1 MDWFFFMKKSYEIVF
16 VKHFYFILLRQIN
29 TILKYPEASGQHK
42 NTTKTFSLFMNSTTL
57 YEKELSFQADRRKA
71 AVEFIKIISDLW
83 YDKSIELMLFRN
95 QLIDRNVSDIMNLHE
110 YAGEFVQKPIN
121 VFDTVE
127 IARAIENLDLPPS
140 RIDIG
145 KLTYEYHLEDNKYHD
160 SRAFVI
166 DKLKN
171 AKNSKDIK
179 PKDVVLYGFGRIGRL
194 LAREMMSKIG
204 KGQQLRLRAIV
215 TRDKNDAVSLEKR
228 ASLLRYDSIHGDF
241 EGSVQADVAN
251 NALIINGTTV
261 HIITANAPEEIDY
274 TKYGIENALLI
285 DNTGAFTTEEALKR
299 HLVSKGVDKV
309 LLTAPGKGVPN
320 IVYGVNHNEYN
331 PDEVA
336 IFSAASCTTNAI
348 TPILKAVEDTLGVV
362 KGHLETIHAYT
373 NDQNLVDNMHK
384 KYRRGRAAAL
394 NMVITETGAGSAVAK
409 ALPSLTGKLTSNA
422 IRVPVPN
429 GSLVV
434 LNLEVSKETSL
445 ENINAIMRSYA
456 LEGEL
461 VEQIK
466 YSLNNE
472 LVSSDIVGTSAPS
485 IYDSNATIVSG
496 DGKNIVLYVWYDNEY
511 GYSHQVIR
519 LAKYIAKVRRFT
531 YY

>member
-1 MDWFFFMKKSYEIVF
+1 M
-16 VKHFYFILLRQIN
+16 
-29 TILKYPEASGQHK
+29 TIS
-42 NTTKTFSLFMNSTTL
+42 
-57 YEKELSFQADRRKA
+57 YEKEVAFQANRRRA
-71 AVEFIKIISDLW
+71 GVEFIKIISDLW
-83 YDKSIELMLFRN
+83 YDKSIEMVLFRN
-95 QLIDRNVSDIMNLHE
+95 QLIDKNVSEIINLHE
-110 YAGEFVQKPIN
+110 YAGEFVGKPISI
-121 VFDTVE
+121 FDSVE
-127 IARAIENLDLPPS
+127 IAKAILSLDLPPS
-140 RIDIG
+140 KLDIG
-145 KLTYEYHLEDNKYHD
+145 KLTYEYHLKDNKHNNVK
-160 SRAFVI
+160 AFVI
-166 DKLKN
+166 DKLNNIKN
-171 AKNSKDIK
+171 TEEITS
-179 PKDVVLYGFGRIGRL
+179 KDVVLYGFGRIGRL
-194 LAREMMSKIG
+194 LARELMIKMG
-204 KGQQLRLRAIV
+204 KGEQLRLRAIV

-241 EGSVQADVAN
+241 MGSVVADVKN

-261 HIITANAPEEIDY
+261 HVITANGPEEIDY
-274 TKYGIENALLI
+274 TKYGINDALVI
-285 DNTGAFTTEEALKR
+285 DNTGAFTTEEALRR
-299 HLVSKGVDKV
+299 HLSSQGAQKV

-320 IVYGVNHNEYN
+320 IVHGVNHNEYN
-331 PDEVA
+331 PDEVD

-362 KGHLETIHAYT
+362 KGHIETIHAYT

-409 ALPSLTGKLTSNA
+409 ALPSLAGKLTSNA

-429 GSLVV
+429 GSLVI
-434 LNLEVSKETSL
+434 LNLEIKKTTTISK
-445 ENINAIMRSYA
+445 INAIMKKYA
-456 LEGEL
+456 LEGDL

-485 IYDSNATIVSG
+485 IYDSNATIVSE
-496 DGKNIVLYVWYDNEY
+496 DGKNIVLYIWYDNEY

-519 LAKYIAKVRRFT
+519 LAKYISKVRRFS

>member
-1 MDWFFFMKKSYEIVF
+1 MS
-16 VKHFYFILLRQIN
+16 N
-29 TILKYPEASGQHK
+29 
-42 NTTKTFSLFMNSTTL
+42 NNL
-57 YEKELSFQADRRKA
+57 YEKELAFQADRRKA
-71 AVEFIKIISDLW
+71 CVEFIKIVSDLW
-83 YDKSIELMLFRN
+83 YDKSIELILFRN
-95 QLIDRNVSDIMNLHE
+95 QLIDRNVSDIINLHE

-121 VFDTVE
+121 IFDSVE
-127 IARAIENLDLPPS
+127 IAQAILSLDLPPS
-140 RIDIG
+140 RLDIG
-145 KLTYEYHLEDNKYHD
+145 KLTYEFHLEDNNYDDAK
-160 SRAFVI
+160 AFVI
-166 DKLKN
+166 DKLKDARN
-171 AKNSKDIK
+171 YTDIK

-204 KGQQLRLRAIV
+204 KGQQMRLRAIV
-215 TRDKNDAVSLEKR
+215 TRDKVDPILLEKR
-228 ASLLRYDSIHGDF
+228 ASLLRYDSVHGDF
-241 EGSVQADVAN
+241 QGSVSADPEN

-261 HIITANAPEEIDY
+261 HIITANSPEEVDY
-274 TKYGIENALLI
+274 TAYGIDNALVI

-299 HLVSKGVDKV
+299 HLTSKGVDKV

-320 IVYGVNHNEYN
+320 IVYGVNHTEYN
-331 PDEVA
+331 PDEVS

-348 TPILKAVEDTLGVV
+348 TPVLKAVEDTLGVV

-384 KYRRGRAAAL
+384 KYRRGRAAGL

-409 ALPSLTGKLTSNA
+409 ALPSLAGKLTSNA

-434 LNLEVSKETSL
+434 LNLEVNKQTSVEEL
-445 ENINAIMRSYA
+445 NNIMRKYA
-456 LEGEL
+456 LEGDL

-466 YSLNNE
+466 YSMNNE
-472 LVSSDIVGTSAPS
+472 LVSSDIVGTSAPA
-485 IYDSNATIVSG
+485 IFDSNATIVSE
-496 DGKNIVLYVWYDNEY
+496 DGNNIVMYIWYDNEY

-519 LAKYIAKVRRFT
+519 LAKYISKVRRYT

>member
-1 MDWFFFMKKSYEIVF
+1 MSNI
-16 VKHFYFILLRQIN
+16 
-29 TILKYPEASGQHK
+29 S
-42 NTTKTFSLFMNSTTL
+42 L
-57 YEKELSFQADRRKA
+57 YEKELAFQADRRKA
-71 AVEFIKIISDLW
+71 GVEFIKIISDLW
-83 YDKSIELMLFRN
+83 YDKSIELVLFRN
-95 QLIDRNVSDIMNLHE
+95 QLIDKNVSEIINLHE
-110 YAGEFVQKPIN
+110 YAGAFVGKPIN
-121 VFDTVE
+121 VFDSVE
-127 IARAIENLDLPPS
+127 IASAIVDLDLPPS

-145 KLTYEYHLEDNKYHD
+145 KLTYEYHLEDDKYND
-160 SRAFVI
+160 AKAFVI

-171 AKNSKDIK
+171 AKNFQEIK

-215 TRDKNDAVSLEKR
+215 TRDKNDAVLLEKR
-228 ASLLRYDSIHGDF
+228 ASLLRYDSVHGDF
-241 EGSVQADVAN
+241 NGSVIADPEN
-251 NALIINGTTV
+251 NALLINGTTV
-261 HIITANAPEEIDY
+261 HIITANSPEEIDY
-274 TKYGIENALLI
+274 TAYGIEDALVI

-299 HLVSKGVDKV
+299 HLTSKGVDKV

-320 IVYGVNHNEYN
+320 IVYGVNHEDYN
-331 PDEVA
+331 PDEVN
-336 IFSAASCTTNAI
+336 IYSAASCTTNAI
-348 TPILKAVEDTLGVV
+348 TPVLKAVEDTLGVV

-409 ALPSLTGKLTSNA
+409 ALPALAGKLTSNA

-434 LNLEVSKETSL
+434 LNLEVGKNTSV
-445 ENINAIMRSYA
+445 EEVNNIMKKYA
-456 LEGEL
+456 LEGDL

-472 LVSSDIVGTSAPS
+472 LVSSDIVGTSAPA
-485 IYDSNATIVSG
+485 IFDSKATIVSG
-496 DGKNIVLYVWYDNEY
+496 DGKNIVMYVWYDNEY

-519 LAKYIAKVRRFT
+519 LAKYIAKVRRYS

>member
-1 MDWFFFMKKSYEIVF
+1 MS
-16 VKHFYFILLRQIN
+16 N
-29 TILKYPEASGQHK
+29 TP
-42 NTTKTFSLFMNSTTL
+42 L
-57 YEKELSFQADRRKA
+57 YQKEVSFQVDRRRA
-71 AVEFIKIISDLW
+71 GVELIKIISDLW
-83 YDKSIELMLFRN
+83 YDKSIEMVLFKN
-95 QLIDRNVSDIMNLHE
+95 QLLDKNVSDIINLHQ
-110 YAGEFVQKPIN
+110 YAGEFVGKPITI
-121 VFDTVE
+121 FDSVE
-127 IARAIENLDLPPS
+127 IARAIWELDLPPAKL
-140 RIDIG
+140 DIG
-145 KLTYEYHLEDNKYHD
+145 KLTYEYLLEDEKYPDARH
-160 SRAFVI
+160 FVL
-166 DKLKN
+166 DKLKD
-171 AKNSKDIK
+171 AKSSEEIQ

-194 LAREMMSKIG
+194 LARELMSKTG
-204 KGQQLRLRAIV
+204 KGNQLRLRAIV
-215 TRDKNDAVSLEKR
+215 TRDRNDATTLEKR

-241 EGSVQADVAN
+241 QGSVVADPDN

-261 HIITANAPEEIDY
+261 HIISASAPEDIDY
-274 TKYGIENALLI
+274 TLYDIDNALLI
-285 DNTGAFTTEEALKR
+285 DNTGAFTTKEALSR
-299 HLVSKGVDKV
+299 HLVSVGVDKV

-320 IVYGVNHNEYN
+320 IVHGVNQNEYN
-331 PDEVA
+331 PDEID

-348 TPILKAVEDTLGVV
+348 TPILKAIEDTLGVV
-362 KGHLETIHAYT
+362 KGHLETIHSYT

-394 NMVITETGAGSAVAK
+394 NMVITETGAGTAVAK
-409 ALPSLTGKLTSNA
+409 ALPSLEGKLTSNA

-434 LNLEVSKETSL
+434 LNLQVKTKTSIL
-445 ENINAIMRSYA
+445 AINAIMKKYA

-466 YSLNNE
+466 YSTNNE

-485 IYDSNATIVSG
+485 IYDSNATIVANG
-496 DGKNIVLYVWYDNEY
+496 GKDIVLYIWYDNEY

>member
-1 MDWFFFMKKSYEIVF
+1 MS
-16 VKHFYFILLRQIN
+16 N
-29 TILKYPEASGQHK
+29 
-42 NTTKTFSLFMNSTTL
+42 NNL
-57 YEKELSFQADRRKA
+57 YEKELTFQADRRRA
-71 AVEFIKIISDLW
+71 SVEFIKIVSDLW
-83 YDKSIELMLFRN
+83 YDKSVELVLFRN
-95 QLIDRNVSDIMNLHE
+95 QLIDKNVSEILNLHE
-110 YAGEFVQKPIN
+110 YAGAFVGKPISI
-121 VFDTVE
+121 FDSVE
-127 IARAIENLDLPPS
+127 IAREILYMELPPS
-140 RIDIG
+140 KLDIG
-145 KLTYEYHLEDNKYHD
+145 KLTFEYHLEDDKYND
-160 SRAFVI
+160 VKAFVI

-171 AKNSKDIK
+171 AKDFTEII
-179 PKDVVLYGFGRIGRL
+179 PRDVVLYGFGRIGRL
-194 LAREMMSKIG
+194 LARELMSKTG
-204 KGQQLRLRAIV
+204 KGSQLRLRAVV
-215 TRDKNDAVSLEKR
+215 TRDKNDAITLEKR
-228 ASLLRYDSIHGDF
+228 ASLLRYDSVHGDF
-241 EGSVQADVAN
+241 QGSVSADPEN

-261 HIITANAPEEIDY
+261 HMISANSPEDIDY
-274 TKYGIENALLI
+274 TKYGISNALVI

-299 HLVSKGVDKV
+299 HLSSKGASKV

-320 IVYGVNHNEYN
+320 IVHGVNHTHYN
-331 PDEVA
+331 PDEMD

-409 ALPSLTGKLTSNA
+409 ALPSLAGKLTSNA

-434 LNLEVSKETSL
+434 LNLEVEKSTSVA
-445 ENINAIMRSYA
+445 EINEIIKRYA
-456 LEGEL
+456 LEGDL

-472 LVSSDIVGTSAPS
+472 LVSSDIVGTNAPS
-485 IYDSNATIVSG
+485 IYDSNATIVSA
-496 DGKNIVLYVWYDNEY
+496 DGKNIVLYVWYDNEF

-519 LAKYIAKVRRFT
+519 LAKYIAKVRRYH

>member
-1 MDWFFFMKKSYEIVF
+1 V
-16 VKHFYFILLRQIN
+16 
-29 TILKYPEASGQHK
+29 G
-42 NTTKTFSLFMNSTTL
+42 
-57 YEKELSFQADRRKA
+57 
-71 AVEFIKIISDLW
+71 
-83 YDKSIELMLFRN
+83 
-95 QLIDRNVSDIMNLHE
+95 
-110 YAGEFVQKPIN
+110 KPISI
-121 VFDTVE
+121 FDTVD
-127 IARAIENLDLPPS
+127 IAKAILSLDLPPS
-140 RIDIG
+140 KLDIG
-145 KLTYEYHLEDNKYHD
+145 KLTYEYNLENEKFNNA
-160 SRAFVI
+160 RAFVV

-171 AKNSKDIK
+171 AKDTQDIQ

-194 LAREMMSKIG
+194 LARELMSKMG
-204 KGQQLRLRAIV
+204 KGNQLRLRAIV
-215 TRDKNDAVSLEKR
+215 TRDKNDAVTLEKR

-241 EGSVQADVAN
+241 QGSVVADAEN

-261 HIITANAPEEIDY
+261 HIITANGPEEIDY
-274 TKYGIENALLI
+274 TKFGIEDALVI
-285 DNTGAFTTEEALKR
+285 DNTGAFTTQEALAR
-299 HLVSKGVDKV
+299 HLTSKGTQKV

-320 IVYGVNHNEYN
+320 IVHGVNHNEYN
-331 PDEVA
+331 PDEVN

-348 TPILKAVEDTLGVV
+348 TPILKALEDTLGVV

-384 KYRRGRAAAL
+384 KYRRGRAAGL
-394 NMVITETGAGSAVAK
+394 NMVITETGAGTAVAK
-409 ALPSLTGKLTSNA
+409 AIPSLAGKLTSNA

-434 LNLEVSKETSL
+434 LNLEVGKETSVA
-445 ENINAIMRSYA
+445 EINAIMKKYA

-472 LVSSDIVGTSAPS
+472 LVSSDIIGTSAPS

-496 DGKNIVLYVWYDNEY
+496 DGKNIVLYIWYDNEY

-519 LAKYIAKVRRFT
+519 LAKYIAKVRRYT

>member
-1 MDWFFFMKKSYEIVF
+1 
-16 VKHFYFILLRQIN
+16 
-29 TILKYPEASGQHK
+29 
-42 NTTKTFSLFMNSTTL
+42 MNHTN
-57 YEKELSFQADRRKA
+57 YEKEVAFQADRRKSG
-71 AVEFIKIISDLW
+71 VEFITIISELW
-83 YDKSIELMLFRN
+83 YDKSIEMVLFRN
-95 QLIDRNVSDIMNLHE
+95 QLIDKNVSEIINLHQ
-110 YAGEFVQKPIN
+110 YAGEFVGKPIN
-121 VFDTVE
+121 LFDTVE
-127 IARAIENLDLPPS
+127 IAKAIASLDLPPS
-140 RIDIG
+140 KLDIG
-145 KLTYEYHLEDNKYHD
+145 KLSYEYQLDNDKYHNVK
-160 SRAFVI
+160 AFVI

-171 AKNSKDIK
+171 AKNADEII

-194 LAREMMSKIG
+194 LARELMSKTG
-204 KGQQLRLRAIV
+204 KGDQLRLRAIV
-215 TRDKNDAVSLEKR
+215 TRDKNDASSLEKR

-241 EGSVQADVAN
+241 QGSVVADVKN
-251 NALIINGTTV
+251 NSLIINGTTV
-261 HIITANAPEEIDY
+261 HVITANTPEEIDY
-274 TKYGIENALLI
+274 TKFGINNALII

-299 HLVSKGVDKV
+299 HLSSKGADKV

-320 IVYGVNHNEYN
+320 IVHGVNHNEYN
-331 PDEVA
+331 PDTIS

-429 GSLVV
+429 GSLVI
-434 LNLEVSKETSL
+434 LNLEIKKTTTITK
-445 ENINAIMRSYA
+445 INAIMKKYA

-485 IYDSNATIVSG
+485 IYDSNATIVSA
-496 DGKNIVLYVWYDNEY
+496 DGKNIVLYIWYDNEY

>member
-1 MDWFFFMKKSYEIVF
+1 MNN
-16 VKHFYFILLRQIN
+16 N
-29 TILKYPEASGQHK
+29 TI
-42 NTTKTFSLFMNSTTL
+42 
-57 YEKELSFQADRRKA
+57 YEKELAFQADRRKA
-71 AVEFIKIISDLW
+71 CVEFVRIISDLW
-83 YDKSIELMLFRN
+83 YDKSIELVLFRN
-95 QLIDRNVSDIMNLHE
+95 QLIDRNVSDIINLHE
-110 YAGEFVQKPIN
+110 YAVAFVEKPIN
-121 VFDTVE
+121 IFDSVE

-145 KLTYEYHLEDNKYHD
+145 KLTYEYHLEDNKYND
-160 SRAFVI
+160 ARAFVI

-171 AKNSKDIK
+171 AKNTSEIK

-215 TRDKNDAVSLEKR
+215 TRDKNDAVLLEKR
-228 ASLLRYDSIHGDF
+228 ASLLRYDSVHGDF
-241 EGSVQADVAN
+241 EGSVQADAEN
-251 NALIINGTTV
+251 QALIINGTTV
-261 HIITANAPEEIDY
+261 HIITANSPEEIDY
-274 TKYGIENALLI
+274 TQYGIQDALVI

-299 HLVSKGVDKV
+299 HLTSKGVEKV

-320 IVYGVNHNEYN
+320 IVYGVNHEEYN
-331 PDEVA
+331 PDEVL
-336 IFSAASCTTNAI
+336 IYSAASCTTNAI
-348 TPILKAVEDTLGVV
+348 TPVLKAVEDTLGVV
-362 KGHLETIHAYT
+362 KGHIETIHAYT

-384 KYRRGRAAAL
+384 KYRRGRSAAL

-409 ALPSLTGKLTSNA
+409 ALPSLAGKLTSNA

-434 LNLEVSKETSL
+434 LNLEVGKTTSR
-445 ENINAIMRSYA
+445 EEVDAIMKKYA

-472 LVSSDIVGTSAPS
+472 LVSSDIVGTAQPS
-485 IYDSNATIVSG
+485 IYDSNATLVSN
-496 DGKNIVLYVWYDNEY
+496 DGKNIVLYIWYDNEY

-519 LAKYIAKVRRFT
+519 LAKYIAKVRRYT

>member
-1 MDWFFFMKKSYEIVF
+1 MSKKSLYQKEV
-16 VKHFYFILLRQIN
+16 
-29 TILKYPEASGQHK
+29 
-42 NTTKTFSLFMNSTTL
+42 SL
-57 YEKELSFQADRRKA
+57 QVDRRRA
-71 AVEFIKIISDLW
+71 GVELIKVISDLW
-83 YDKSIELMLFRN
+83 YDKSIEMVLFKN
-95 QLIDRNVSDIMNLHE
+95 QLLDKNVSDIINLHQ
-110 YAGEFVQKPIN
+110 YAAEFVGKPISI
-121 VFDTVE
+121 FDSVE
-127 IARAIENLDLPPS
+127 IAKVILSLDFPPAKLDL
-140 RIDIG
+140 G
-145 KLTYEYHLEDNKYHD
+145 KLTYEYYLEEDKYPD
-160 SRAFVI
+160 ARYFVM
-166 DKLKN
+166 DKLKK
-171 AKNSKDIK
+171 AKSTKEIQ

-194 LAREMMSKIG
+194 LARELMSKTG
-204 KGQQLRLRAIV
+204 KGNQLRLRAIV
-215 TRDKNDAVSLEKR
+215 TRDKNDVSILEKR

-241 EGSVQADVAN
+241 QGSVTVDSKN

-261 HIITANAPEEIDY
+261 HIINANTPEEIDY
-274 TKYGIENALLI
+274 TEYGISDALVI

-299 HLVSKGVDKV
+299 HLTPNGVSKV

-320 IVYGVNHNEYN
+320 IVHGVNHTEYN
-331 PDEVA
+331 PDQID

-348 TPILKAVEDTLGVV
+348 TPILKVVEDSLGVV

-409 ALPSLTGKLTSNA
+409 AIPSLEGKLTSNA

-434 LNLEVSKETSL
+434 LNLEVKKVTSIAA
-445 ENINAIMRSYA
+445 INKIMKKYA

-485 IYDSNATIVSG
+485 IYDSNATIVSK
-496 DGKNIVLYVWYDNEY
+496 DGKNIVLYIWYDNEY

>member
-1 MDWFFFMKKSYEIVF
+1 
-16 VKHFYFILLRQIN
+16 
-29 TILKYPEASGQHK
+29 
-42 NTTKTFSLFMNSTTL
+42 MNNTTL
-57 YEKELSFQADRRKA
+57 YEKEIAFQADRRKA
-71 AVEFIKIISDLW
+71 GVEFIKIISDLW
-83 YDKSIELMLFRN
+83 FDKSIELVLFRN
-95 QLIDRNVSDIMNLHE
+95 QLIDKNVSEIINLHE
-110 YAGEFVQKPIN
+110 YAVAFVGKPIN
-121 VFDTVE
+121 VFDSVE
-127 IARAIENLDLPPS
+127 IANAIVDLDLPPS

-145 KLTYEYHLEDNKYHD
+145 KLTYEYHLEDNKYND
-160 SRAFVI
+160 AKAFVI

-171 AKNSKDIK
+171 AKNFQEIK

-215 TRDKNDAVSLEKR
+215 TRDKNDAVLLEKR
-228 ASLLRYDSIHGDF
+228 ASLLRYDSVHGDF
-241 EGSVQADVAN
+241 QGSVIADPEN
-251 NALIINGTTV
+251 NALLINGTTV
-261 HIITANAPEEIDY
+261 HIITANSPEEIDY
-274 TKYGIENALLI
+274 TSYGIEEALVI

-299 HLVSKGVDKV
+299 HLTSKGVDKV

-320 IVYGVNHNEYN
+320 IVYGVNHDDYN
-331 PDEVA
+331 PDEVS

-409 ALPSLTGKLTSNA
+409 ALPNLAGKLTSNA

-434 LNLEVSKETSL
+434 LNLEVGKKTSIAAVN
-445 ENINAIMRSYA
+445 NIMKKYA

-472 LVSSDIVGTSAPS
+472 LVSSDIVGTSAPA
-485 IYDSNATIVSG
+485 IFDSNATIVSG

-519 LAKYIAKVRRFT
+519 LAKYIAKVRRYT